1 MPHYCLISKLL
12 LDTDIGHNLAKYHDL
27 TIERFPG
34 RFTSGFTE
42 FVNNFNYMKDT
53 ALFIV
58 QNKCCSLVS
67 YNMRTATIYIYIYMS
82 MSIMYIDF
90 QNNFENK
97 DRPTPANLGT
107 KPGKNKVAAVP
118 IPSNTLL
125 IVEGWDVSC
134 LFMSVFRLSIS
145 RCIRSASCWKPCCRR
160 ASLSCNTNGNW
171 IKKVNS

>member
-1 MPHYCLISKLL
+1 MSKLL

-27 TIERFPG
+27 IIERFPV
-34 RFTSGFTE
+34 RFTSGFTD
-42 FVNNFNYMKDT
+42 FVNHFNTTWKAVA
-53 ALFIV
+53 ALFITNV
-58 QNKCCSLVS
+58 AHLSVIIWEQQL
-67 YNMRTATIYIYIYMS
+67 YIYICLYIC

-90 QNNFENK
+90 QNSFENQ

-118 IPSNTLL
+118 IPSKTLL